1 MSKRL
6 DDFMINVF
14 PWKTITIMLSII
26 ATCEM
31 VQVIV
36 MFWRHG

>member
-1 MSKRL
+1 MSKKL
-6 DDFMINVF
+6 DDFVINVF
-14 PWKTITIMLSII
+14 PWKTITIGVLII